1 MNDKLT
7 VEDYPLSEKRPELIA
22 GRRGKKLEE
31 ITLEGVMGGE
41 IQMEDLRITSQA
53 LRLQAEIARTGGRPT
68 LAENFERAAEL
79 VEVPNEVIM
88 SVYEL
93 LRPGRAADKTALMQA
108 ARDLRRDY
116 GATRL
121 AAFVEEAAEVYERR
135 RLFTFRF

>member
-1 MNDKLT
+1 MKKLT
-7 VEDYPLSEKRPELIA
+7 IGDYPLSERRPELIA

-31 ITLEGVMGGE
+31 ITLESVMVGD

-53 LRLQAEIARTGGRPT
+53 LRFQAEIARTAGRPT

-79 VEVPNEVIM
+79 VEVPNDVVM

-93 LRPGRAADKTALMQA
+93 LRPGRAADKTVLMRA

-121 AAFVEEAAEVYERR
+121 AAFIEEAAEVYERR
-135 RLFTFRF
+135 GLYTFRY